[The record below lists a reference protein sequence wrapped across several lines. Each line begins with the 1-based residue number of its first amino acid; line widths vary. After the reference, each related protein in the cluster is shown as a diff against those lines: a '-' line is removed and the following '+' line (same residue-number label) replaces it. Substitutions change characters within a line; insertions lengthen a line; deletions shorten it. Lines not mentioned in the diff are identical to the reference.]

1 MIVYSLV
8 LLNIMQCYGRLQKLF
23 LIVAAKVYSSYDNSV
38 DNEVGFAVPVAGVA
52 VNVAAAAV
60 YN

>member
-1 MIVYSLV
+1 
-8 LLNIMQCYGRLQKLF
+8 
-23 LIVAAKVYSSYDNSV
+23 VYSSYDNIV

-52 VNVAAAAV
+52 VTVAAAV

>member
-1 MIVYSLV
+1 VTV
-8 LLNIMQCYGRLQKLF
+8 LSTSS
-23 LIVAAKVYSSYDNSV
+23 KVYSSYDNSV

-52 VNVAAAAV
+52 VNVAV

>member
-1 MIVYSLV
+1 
-8 LLNIMQCYGRLQKLF
+8 
-23 LIVAAKVYSSYDNSV
+23 VYSSYDNSV

-52 VNVAAAAV
+52 VNVNVAAAV

>member
-1 MIVYSLV
+1 MLVSIVHSTDSTYL
-8 LLNIMQCYGRLQKLF
+8 
-23 LIVAAKVYSSYDNSV
+23 VAAKVYSSYDNSV
-38 DNEVGFAVPVAGVA
+38 DNEVGFAVPVASVA